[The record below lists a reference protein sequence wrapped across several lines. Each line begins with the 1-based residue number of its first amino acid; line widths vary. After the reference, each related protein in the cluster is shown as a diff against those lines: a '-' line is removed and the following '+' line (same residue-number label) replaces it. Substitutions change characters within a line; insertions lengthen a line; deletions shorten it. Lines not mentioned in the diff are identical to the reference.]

1 MKPDEHRHDVIEIN
15 KRRSHRCSFKLEGYI
30 LTKRSRVHY
39 TNKGNIMLSIFDIF
53 KVGVGPSSSHTN
65 GPMIAGFQF
74 LSLIEDISLV
84 TRIQIDLYGSLALT
98 GKGHHTDRA
107 VLLGL
112 LGNQPDTI
120 NITQAKMDL
129 HTIQQTATLNL
140 AGKKNIP
147 FSHQDD
153 LLFHPQSL
161 PLHENGLTFS
171 VFDQQHRLVAFET
184 YYSIGGGF
192 IATAAQLE
200 HGHAASPINVE
211 FPFTCADDLL
221 NKAQRNGLSLAGLVL
236 RNELA
241 LRDGQEIDRKS
252 EQIWQVM
259 SSCME
264 RGFETEGILE
274 GGLNVTRRAPAL
286 LKKLEANA
294 STEQDPLEV
303 MDWINLFAFAVS
315 EENAAGGQVV
325 TSPTNGA
332 AGVIPAVLMYYH
344 RFIRPLDLKQIKDF
358 LAVAGAIGMLYKMN
372 ASISGAEVGCQGEI
386 GVSSSMAAAGL
397 TSLRGGSNEQICMAA
412 EIAMEHSLGMT
423 CDPIGGLV
431 QVPCIERN
439 AMGAV
444 KAINASRM
452 ALKRTSKCLISL
464 DKVIETMFQTGKDM
478 NKKYRETALGGL
490 ALIHL
495 APPCE

>member
-1 MKPDEHRHDVIEIN
+1 
-15 KRRSHRCSFKLEGYI
+15 
-30 LTKRSRVHY
+30 
-39 TNKGNIMLSIFDIF
+39 MLSIFDIF

-65 GPMIAGFQF
+65 GPMLAGYHF
-74 LSLIEDISLV
+74 
-84 TRIQIDLYGSLALT
+84 TRQLAHSITKTHRVQVDLFGSLSLT

-107 VLLGL
+107 VILGL
-112 LGNQPDTI
+112 LGNKPDTI
-120 NITQAKMDL
+120 KMTSAKTALSQAIEGGKL
-129 HTIQQTATLNL
+129 SLASAHTIS
-140 AGKKNIP
+140 
-147 FSHQDD
+147 FSYENDI
-153 LLFHPQSL
+153 LFHSDNL
-161 PLHENGLTFS
+161 PLHENGMSITAYDALGTQLFT
-171 VFDQQHRLVAFET
+171 ET

-192 IATAAQLE
+192 IATADEMQN
-200 HGHAASPINVE
+200 GKQQDDVE
-211 FPFTCADDLL
+211 VRYPFSSADEML
-221 NKAQRNGLSLAGLVL
+221 NQAEQNGLSLGGMIL
-236 RNELA
+236 RNE
-241 LRDGQEIDRKS
+241 QSFWSEEEIDRKA
-252 EQIWQVM
+252 EQIWKVM
-259 SSCME
+259 SLCMQ

-274 GGLNVTRRAPAL
+274 GGLNVTRRAPNL

-294 STEQDPLEV
+294 AIENDPMEI

-344 RFIRPLDLKQIKDF
+344 RFIKELDLKQIKDF
-358 LAVAGAIGMLYKMN
+358 IAVAGAIGILYKTN
-372 ASISGAEVGCQGEI
+372 ASISGAEVGCQGEV

-397 TSLRGGSNEQICMAA
+397 TALRGGSNEQICIAA

-439 AMGAV
+439 AMGAM

-464 DKVIETMFQTGKDM
+464 DKVIATMYQTGKDM
-478 NKKYRETALGGL
+478 NRKYRETSLGGL
-490 ALIHL
+490 AVIHM

>member
-1 MKPDEHRHDVIEIN
+1 
-15 KRRSHRCSFKLEGYI
+15 
-30 LTKRSRVHY
+30 
-39 TNKGNIMLSIFDIF
+39 MLSIFDIF

-65 GPMIAGFQF
+65 GPMLAGFHFTQL
-74 LSLIEDISLV
+74 LSDSMAKV
-84 TRIQIDLYGSLALT
+84 RRVQVDLYGSLSLT
-98 GKGHHTDRA
+98 GRGHHTDRA
-107 VLLGL
+107 TVLGL
-112 LGNQPDTI
+112 MGNKPDTI
-120 NITQAKMDL
+120 KMTSAKSAL
-129 HTIQQTATLNL
+129 QHTIENHTLSL
-140 AGKKNIP
+140 AG
-147 FSHQDD
+147 SHQIEFSYDHD
-153 LLFHPQSL
+153 IVFHSDNL
-161 PLHENGLTFS
+161 PLHENGMTITALD
-171 VFDQQHRLVAFET
+171 VAGDQVAFET

-192 IATAAQLE
+192 IATAAELE
-200 HGHAASPINVE
+200 HGGQQASAEVP
-211 FPFTCADDLL
+211 FPFSSADEMLE
-221 NKAQRNGLSLAGLVL
+221 KAEKNGLSLGGMILQ
-236 RNELA
+236 NELA
-241 LRDGQEIDRKS
+241 FRKQEEIDQRA
-252 EQIWQVM
+252 EQIRKVM
-259 SSCME
+259 SLCMQ
-264 RGFETEGILE
+264 RGFDTEGILE
-274 GGLNVTRRAPAL
+274 GGLNVTRRAPNL

-294 STEQDPLEV
+294 AVENDPMEI

-344 RFIRPLDLKQIKDF
+344 RFIKELDLKQLKDF
-358 LAVAGAIGMLYKMN
+358 LAVAGAIGILYKTN
-372 ASISGAEVGCQGEI
+372 ASISGAEVGCQGEV

-397 TSLRGGSNEQICMAA
+397 TALRGGSNEQICIAA

-464 DKVIETMFQTGKDM
+464 DKVIETMYQTGKDM
-478 NKKYRETALGGL
+478 NKKYRETSLGGL
-490 ALIHL
+490 AIIHM

>member
-1 MKPDEHRHDVIEIN
+1 
-15 KRRSHRCSFKLEGYI
+15 
-30 LTKRSRVHY
+30 
-39 TNKGNIMLSIFDIF
+39 MLSIFDIF
-53 KVGVGPSSSHTN
+53 KIGVGPSSSHTN
-65 GPMIAGFQF
+65 GPMIAGYQF
-74 LSLIEDISLV
+74 TQLLANDLDKV
-84 TRIQIDLYGSLALT
+84 QRIQVDLYGSLSLT

-107 VLLGL
+107 VILGL
-112 LGNQPDTI
+112 LGNRPDTI
-120 NITQAKMDL
+120 RISSANQAMRQAIHEGQLSLRGERFIEFDFASD
-129 HTIQQTATLNL
+129 I
-140 AGKKNIP
+140 
-147 FSHQDD
+147 
-153 LLFHPQSL
+153 LFHTENL
-161 PLHENGLTFS
+161 PLHENGMTIS
-171 VFDQQHRLVAFET
+171 AFDEANQRIHFET

-192 IATAAQLE
+192 IATEDELKNSKQE
-200 HGHAASPINVE
+200 SPIKVD
-211 FPFTCADDLL
+211 FPFRNADEMLEMAE
-221 NKAQRNGLSLAGLVL
+221 KNGLSLGGMVL
-236 RNELA
+236 RNEQMFH
-241 LRDGQEIDRKS
+241 DMDTIDAKA
-252 EQIWQVM
+252 EQIWKVM
-259 SSCME
+259 SLCMK

-274 GGLNVTRRAPAL
+274 GGLSVTRRAPNL

-294 STEQDPLEV
+294 AIENDPMEI

-344 RFIRPLDLKQIKDF
+344 KFIKELDTKQLKDF
-358 LAVAGAIGMLYKMN
+358 LAVSGAIGILYKTN

-397 TSLRGGSNEQICMAA
+397 TALRGGSNEQICIAA

-439 AMGAV
+439 AMGAM

-464 DKVIETMFQTGKDM
+464 DKVIETMYQTGKDM
-478 NKKYRETALGGL
+478 NKKYRETSLGGL
-490 ALIHL
+490 ALIHM

>member
-1 MKPDEHRHDVIEIN
+1 
-15 KRRSHRCSFKLEGYI
+15 
-30 LTKRSRVHY
+30 
-39 TNKGNIMLSIFDIF
+39 MLSIFDIF
-53 KVGVGPSSSHTN
+53 KIGVGPSSSHTN
-65 GPMIAGFQF
+65 GPMLAGYHFTR
-74 LSLIEDISLV
+74 LLAPSISKTHRV
-84 TRIQIDLYGSLALT
+84 QVDLFGSLSLT

-107 VLLGL
+107 VILGL
-112 LGNQPDTI
+112 IGNKPDTI
-120 NITQAKMDL
+120 KMTSAKMALQQAIDGGSL
-129 HTIQQTATLNL
+129 SLASAHTIN
-140 AGKKNIP
+140 
-147 FSHQDD
+147 FSYESDI
-153 LLFHPQSL
+153 LFHTDNL
-161 PLHENGLTFS
+161 PLHENGMSITAYDALGT
-171 VFDQQHRLVAFET
+171 QLVTET

-192 IATAAQLE
+192 IATADEMTNGSSQKE
-200 HGHAASPINVE
+200 VE
-211 FPFTCADDLL
+211 VPFPFSSADEML
-221 NKAQRNGLSLAGLVL
+221 NVAEQNGLSLGHMILQ
-236 RNELA
+236 NETSFWSSE
-241 LRDGQEIDRKS
+241 EIDAKS
-252 EQIWQVM
+252 EQIWKVM
-259 SSCME
+259 SLCMQ

-274 GGLNVTRRAPAL
+274 GGLNVTRRAPNL

-294 STEQDPLEV
+294 AIENDPMEI

-344 RFIRPLDLKQIKDF
+344 RFIKELDLKQIKDF
-358 LAVAGAIGMLYKMN
+358 IAVAGAIGILYKTN
-372 ASISGAEVGCQGEI
+372 ASISGAEVGCQGEV

-397 TSLRGGSNEQICMAA
+397 TALRGGSNEQICIAA

-439 AMGAV
+439 AMGAM

-464 DKVIETMFQTGKDM
+464 DKVIATMYQTGKDM
-478 NKKYRETALGGL
+478 NRKYRETSLGGL
-490 ALIHL
+490 AVIHV

>member
-1 MKPDEHRHDVIEIN
+1 
-15 KRRSHRCSFKLEGYI
+15 
-30 LTKRSRVHY
+30 
-39 TNKGNIMLSIFDIF
+39 MLSIFDIF
-53 KVGVGPSSSHTN
+53 KIGVGPSSSHTN
-65 GPMIAGFQF
+65 GPMIAGYRFVQQ
-74 LSLIEDISLV
+74 LLPQLDKV
-84 TRIQIDLYGSLALT
+84 ARIQIDLYGSLSLT

-107 VLLGL
+107 TLLGL
-112 LGNQPDTI
+112 MGNQPATI
-120 NITQAKMDL
+120 NISEANQAL
-129 HTIQQTATLNL
+129 RGALQTGKLCLN
-140 AGKKNIP
+140 GEHDIP
-147 FSHQDD
+147 FNESND
-153 LLFHPQSL
+153 LLFHQDNL
-161 PLHENGLTFS
+161 PLHENGMILS
-171 VFDQQHRLVAFET
+171 AFDAQGDQIDFET
-184 YYSIGGGF
+184 YYSVGGGF
-192 IATAAQLE
+192 VATAEQLQQ
-200 HGHAASPINVE
+200 GTSTANVAVTY
-211 FPFTCADDLL
+211 PFTSADQMLRQAE
-221 NKAQRNGLSLAGLVL
+221 KHGLSIGGMIL

-241 LRDGQEIDRKS
+241 FQDMATIDAKAD
-252 EQIWQVM
+252 QIWQVM
-259 SSCME
+259 SQCME
-264 RGFETEGILE
+264 RGFATEGILE
-274 GGLNVTRRAPAL
+274 GGLNVTRRAPSL

-294 STEQDPLEV
+294 AIENDPMEV

-344 RFIRPLDLKQIKDF
+344 RFIKALDTKQLKDF
-358 LAVAGAIGMLYKMN
+358 LAVSGAIGILYKTN
-372 ASISGAEVGCQGEI
+372 ASISGAEVGCQGEV

-397 TSLRGGSNEQICMAA
+397 TALRGGSNEQICMAA

-464 DKVIETMFQTGKDM
+464 DKVIETMYQTGKDM
-478 NKKYRETALGGL
+478 NKKYRETSLGGL

>member
-1 MKPDEHRHDVIEIN
+1 
-15 KRRSHRCSFKLEGYI
+15 
-30 LTKRSRVHY
+30 
-39 TNKGNIMLSIFDIF
+39 MLSIFDIF

-65 GPMIAGFQF
+65 GPMIAGYQF
-74 LSLIEDISLV
+74 GKLIQPDLGKITRVKIELFGSLSL
-84 TRIQIDLYGSLALT
+84 T
-98 GKGHHTDRA
+98 GIGHHTDRA
-107 VLLGL
+107 TLLGL
-112 LGNQPDTI
+112 MGYEPA
-120 NITQAKMDL
+120 NIDITEANEQLETCAKR
-129 HTIQQTATLNL
+129 
-140 AGKKNIP
+140 
-147 FSHQDD
+147 D
-153 LLFHPQSL
+153 LLLLCGTQSIAFNREKDMLFHKHAL
-161 PLHENGLTFS
+161 PHHENGMTLTAC
-171 VFDQQHRLVAFET
+171 DKDDNPVASET

-192 IATAAQLE
+192 IKTEEELKNPKPLDSVAIPYPFHSAEELLMQADK
-200 HGHAASPINVE
+200 HGM
-211 FPFTCADDLL
+211 
-221 NKAQRNGLSLAGLVL
+221 SLGGLVQQ
-236 RNELA
+236 NELA
-241 LRDGQEIDRKS
+241 MRSKADLDHKAD
-252 EQIWQVM
+252 QIWDVM
-259 SSCME
+259 SRCME
-264 RGFETEGILE
+264 KGFETEGILD

-294 STEQDPLEV
+294 SLENDPMEV

-344 RFIRPLDLKQIKDF
+344 QFLRPLDNKQIRDF
-358 LAVAGAIGMLYKMN
+358 LAVSGAIGMLYKMN

-397 TSLRGGSNEQICMAA
+397 TALRGGSNEQICIAA

-464 DKVIETMFQTGKDM
+464 DKVIETMYRTGKDM
-478 NKKYRETALGGL
+478 NKKYRETSLGGL
-490 ALIHL
+490 AMIHL